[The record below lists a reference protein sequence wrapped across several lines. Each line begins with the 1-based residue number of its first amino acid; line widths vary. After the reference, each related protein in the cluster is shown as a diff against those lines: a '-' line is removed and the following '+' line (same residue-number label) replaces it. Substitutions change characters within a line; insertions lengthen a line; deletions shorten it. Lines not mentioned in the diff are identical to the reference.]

1 MRVCSKK
8 QKQKPRHTK
17 VSLREN
23 TQRSHLNIYHIPPD
37 FCGLFLITGAGT
49 TGVKFVTFGK
59 SIEKKNNKKQQVWCF
74 EYKRVNSC
82 SFTVV
87 FPRGFYNLAGQR
99 KKKTSWGC
107 FEHIWNKPKILHRP
121 TQQQHLH
128 EQFSQYENGRALSKR
143 LRLNKYKAA
152 LATDC

>member
-99 KKKTSWGC
+99 KKKHLEDVLNTSETNLRYFIGPHSSNT
-107 FEHIWNKPKILHRP
+107 FMNS
-121 TQQQHLH
+121 
-128 EQFSQYENGRALSKR
+128 FLSMKMGER
-143 LRLNKYKAA
+143 WVR
-152 LATDC
+152 DCG